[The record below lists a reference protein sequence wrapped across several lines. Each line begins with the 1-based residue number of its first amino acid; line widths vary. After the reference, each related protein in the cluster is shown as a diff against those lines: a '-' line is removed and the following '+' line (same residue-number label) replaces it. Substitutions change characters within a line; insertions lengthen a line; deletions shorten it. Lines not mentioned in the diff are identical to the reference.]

1 MTVWLRVMEKSPG
14 RCLVR
19 TCDAAAAADSGRLLR
34 HQLRTFR
41 LELQRTSRDKVFGRR
56 EER

>member
-1 MTVWLRVMEKSPG
+1 MWDSLAAGDGEECGAG

-34 HQLRTFR
+34 QLLR
-41 LELQRTSRDKVFGRR
+41 RTSRDKVSGRR
-56 EER
+56 EDR